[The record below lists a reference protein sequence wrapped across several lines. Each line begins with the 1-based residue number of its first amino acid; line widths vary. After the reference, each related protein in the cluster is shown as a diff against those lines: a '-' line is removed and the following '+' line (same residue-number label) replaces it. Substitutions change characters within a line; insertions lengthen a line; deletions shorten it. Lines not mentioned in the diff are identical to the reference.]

1 MQNPRP
7 HDLLWLHPAA
17 VPESANGDLALPDW
31 VVPQWPV
38 VVRRASCTDQIPVG
52 LRGPLRS
59 QRHAAQVRPDAIQRT
74 VTPEALQQSQCW
86 LTRPELVSHAPVAT
100 LIGLSSLLQNLGLSW
115 GPTGSVGF
123 ALATGCSVLRS
134 DSDLDLL
141 IRAPQPFSPEQMTLL
156 QDVLQNRKTVSC
168 RIDLQIDTGKGGFS
182 FSEWLRGSGKI
193 LLKTNTGPLLTDHPW
208 A

>member
-1 MQNPRP
+1 MQSPRP
-7 HDLLWLHPAA
+7 HDLLWLHPTV
-17 VPESANGDLALPDW
+17 VPVSMDGDLALPDW

-59 QRHAAQVRPDAIQRT
+59 QRHAAQVRPDAIQKS
-74 VTPEALQQSQCW
+74 VTPEALRQSQCW
-86 LTRPELVSHAPVAT
+86 LTRPELVSYAPVAT
-100 LIGLSSLLQNLGLSW
+100 LIGLSRLLQNLELSW

-123 ALATGCSVLRS
+123 ALATGCQVLRS

-141 IRAPQPFSPEQMTLL
+141 IRAPQPLSVQQMTLL
-156 QDVLQNRKTVSC
+156 QDVLQNRTVASC
-168 RIDLQIDTGKGGFS
+168 RIDLQIDTGKGGFA
-182 FSEWLRGSGKI
+182 FNEWLRGSGKI
-193 LLKTNTGPLLTDHPW
+193 LLKTNTGPRLTDNPW